1 MKKFI
6 IFILFLL
13 SAGLCY
19 LATRPSHAPSVLPN
33 INTNVA
39 KSVTDKL
46 PALPTMPTM
55 PQSQGKHSML
65 ASLPHPL
72 KIFTLGYYLKDITQE
87 KMGKGNW
94 VTLKDMP
101 KVMPQALIAIED
113 RRFYEHHGVD
123 MDGIIR
129 AILVNIQADSVVE
142 GASTLTQQLVK
153 NNLLT
158 DEQSVER
165 KIWEA
170 GLALMVESRYS
181 KDEILE
187 MYLNTTYFGAGA
199 TGIKAAANTYFGQ
212 QPQKLSLVEC
222 ATLAALPY
230 APSALN
236 PKENPK
242 GCKERRNL
250 VLTQMGK
257 NGFLSQA
264 EVTKAQAE
272 PLILD

>member
-33 INTNVA
+33 INTGAAKNVTA
-39 KSVTDKL
+39 KL
-46 PALPTMPTM
+46 PSLPTM
-55 PQSQGKHSML
+55 PQSTGRHSML
-65 ASLPHPL
+65 ESLPHPL
-72 KIFTLGYYLKDITQE
+72 KIFSQDYYLKDVTQD
-87 KMGKGNW
+87 KAGKANW
-94 VTLKDMP
+94 VALKDMP
-101 KVMPQALIAIED
+101 PVMPQALIAIED

-170 GLALMVESRYS
+170 GLALLVESRYS

-199 TGIKAAANTYFGQ
+199 TGIKAAAGTYFGKA
-212 QPQKLSLVEC
+212 PQKLSLVEC
-222 ATLAALPY
+222 ATIAALPY

>member
-1 MKKFI
+1 
-6 IFILFLL
+6 
-13 SAGLCY
+13 
-19 LATRPSHAPSVLPN
+19 
-33 INTNVA
+33 
-39 KSVTDKL
+39 
-46 PALPTMPTM
+46 
-55 PQSQGKHSML
+55 
-65 ASLPHPL
+65 
-72 KIFTLGYYLKDITQE
+72 
-87 KMGKGNW
+87 
-94 VTLKDMP
+94 
-101 KVMPQALIAIED
+101 
-113 RRFYEHHGVD
+113 
-123 MDGIIR
+123 
-129 AILVNIQADSVVE
+129 
-142 GASTLTQQLVK
+142 
-153 NNLLT
+153 
-158 DEQSVER
+158 
-165 KIWEA
+165 
-170 GLALMVESRYS
+170 
-181 KDEILE
+181 

-236 PKENPK
+236 PKVNPK

>member
-1 MKKFI
+1 MKKL

-19 LATRPSHAPSVLPN
+19 VATRPSHAPSLLPSFLTESTTTKAPAS
-33 INTNVA
+33 NT
-39 KSVTDKL
+39 KKL
-46 PALPTMPTM
+46 PALPSVPHGT
-55 PQSQGKHSML
+55 QGML
-65 ASLPHPL
+65 EVLPKPL
-72 KIFTLGYYLKDITQE
+72 KIFGQAYYMKDVTQG
-87 KMGKGNW
+87 KMGNGNW
-94 VTLKDMP
+94 IALQDMP

-123 MDGIIR
+123 MNGILR
-129 AILVNIQADSVVE
+129 AILVNIQSDSVVE

-170 GLALMVESRYS
+170 GLALMIESRYS

-199 TGIKAAANTYFGQ
+199 TGIKAAANTYFGV
-212 QPQKLSLVEC
+212 PPKKLSLVEC
-222 ATLAALPY
+222 ATIAALPY

-257 NGFLSQA
+257 NGFLSQE
-264 EVTKAQAE
+264 EVSKAQAQ
-272 PLILD
+272 PLEVD

>member
-1 MKKFI
+1 MRKLI
-6 IFILFLL
+6 VILFLL

-19 LATRPSHAPSVLPN
+19 IATKPSHAPSLLPSF
-33 INTNVA
+33 NTGA
-39 KSVTDKL
+39 AGTITEKL
-46 PALPTMPTM
+46 PGLPTIP
-55 PQSQGKHSML
+55 QGKHSML
-65 ASLPHPL
+65 EVLPHPL
-72 KIFTLGYYLKDITQE
+72 KVFAQGYYLQELTRE

-94 VTLKDMP
+94 TALQNMP
-101 KVMPQALIAIED
+101 AVMPQALIAIED
-113 RRFYEHHGVD
+113 RRFYEHHGIDV
-123 MDGIIR
+123 DGIIR

-170 GLALMVESRYS
+170 SLALLVESRYS

-199 TGIKAAANTYFGQ
+199 TGIKAAASTYFGEA
-212 QPQKLSLVEC
+212 PKELSLVEC
-222 ATLAALPY
+222 ATIAALPY
-230 APSALN
+230 APTALN

-250 VLTQMGK
+250 VLSQMGK
-257 NGFLSQA
+257 NGFLTQD
-264 EVTKAQAE
+264 EVSKAQAQ
-272 PLILD
+272 PLVLN